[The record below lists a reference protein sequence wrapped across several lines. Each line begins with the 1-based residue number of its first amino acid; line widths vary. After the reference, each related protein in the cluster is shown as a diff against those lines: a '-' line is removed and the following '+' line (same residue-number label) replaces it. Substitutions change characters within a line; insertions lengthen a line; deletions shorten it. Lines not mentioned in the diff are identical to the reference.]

1 MDIFYMFELIF
12 PGLFF
17 NHDLSNVNLISIR
30 TDYSQLIPLGI
41 YIANV
46 FSDIVVDLIIGLQN
60 AYTCTYYHISN
71 QSRKYSHCQITV
83 NVVLSLFNLINKL
96 KIQRLMNKLPRLIFL
111 PLSAKGNRTFG
122 LS

>member
-1 MDIFYMFELIF
+1 MFELIF
-12 PGLFF
+12 PGLVF

-60 AYTCTYYHISN
+60 A
-71 QSRKYSHCQITV
+71 
-83 NVVLSLFNLINKL
+83 
-96 KIQRLMNKLPRLIFL
+96 
-111 PLSAKGNRTFG
+111 
-122 LS
+122 

>member
-1 MDIFYMFELIF
+1 MFELIF

-60 AYTCTYYHISN
+60 AYTCYHISN
-71 QSRKYSHCQITV
+71 QSGRYSHCQITV
-83 NVVLSLFNLINKL
+83 NLVLSLFNLINKL

-111 PLSAKGNRTFG
+111 PLSAKGNRTSG